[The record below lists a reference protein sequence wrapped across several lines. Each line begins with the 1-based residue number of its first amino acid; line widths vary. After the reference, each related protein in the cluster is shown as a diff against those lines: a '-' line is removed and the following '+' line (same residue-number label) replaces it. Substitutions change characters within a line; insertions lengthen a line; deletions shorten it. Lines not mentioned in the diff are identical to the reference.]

1 MNTLLKKIRNNRGN
15 SLAEFAVTAAMMATL
30 ASTAAPRFSGVA
42 ETGKQNQTMD
52 NLEKIAEMAN
62 QFYQDKNSPMSDN
75 NPMGESQGRIP
86 GQERYETQIGGYDLS
101 LIHISETT
109 RRTPSS

>member
-1 MNTLLKKIRNNRGN
+1 MNKILTKVIKMNKLLKKIRSNRGN

-62 QFYQDKNSPMSDN
+62 QFYQDKNLLCLITTLWVKVRGVFLVKRDMKLRLVVTIDL
-75 NPMGESQGRIP
+75 RI
-86 GQERYETQIGGYDLS
+86 
-101 LIHISETT
+101 
-109 RRTPSS
+109 